1 MTRQDRVGLQRAV
14 ELIRENLDAE
24 LSVDV
29 IARGAG
35 VSASG
40 LQRLFRLSEGL
51 SVFEYV
57 RQQRLE
63 RAYLLLKSNAVSI
76 QEASSMAGYSNPANF
91 VTAFR
96 RRFGLPPR
104 DVVRAAHGIELN

>member
-1 MTRQDRVGLQRAV
+1 VRLQRAV

-24 LSVDV
+24 FSVDV

-91 VTAFR
+91 ATAFADASDCLLGMSCERHMVSNSTR
-96 RRFGLPPR
+96 RRAR
-104 DVVRAAHGIELN
+104 